1 MMEPCDGG
9 YEMDRKNQ
17 ILLEEVR
24 QNFASVVWTHKIQEK
39 QADIYAGRYNC
50 FETINIFLAAVT
62 SCGIITTIFVDET
75 IPKILTALISF
86 GTLFMT
92 TYLKSFNLKKMEQ
105 QHRIVAN
112 KFVVIRNQLLHI
124 IAELHMGANL
134 EQVDTEYKT
143 IITKLNALYVDAP
156 STTNE
161 AVKMAS
167 TALKAKDEYTYT
179 AEEIDHF
186 LPPTLR
192 GEIK

>member
-1 MMEPCDGG
+1 MEPCDGG

-17 ILLEEVR
+17 ILLEEVQ

-92 TYLKSFNLKKMEQ
+92 TYLKSFNLKKWNSS
-105 QHRIVAN
+105 I
-112 KFVVIRNQLLHI
+112 
-124 IAELHMGANL
+124 G
-134 EQVDTEYKT
+134 
-143 IITKLNALYVDAP
+143 
-156 STTNE
+156 
-161 AVKMAS
+161 
-167 TALKAKDEYTYT
+167 
-179 AEEIDHF
+179 
-186 LPPTLR
+186 
-192 GEIK
+192 